1 MSQKQNAEFAEEFA
15 RAVGLVDDISLLQ
28 TLDDIP
34 CEHVPRTTHDHSAGL
49 VRLTL
54 RKDMVRNASIGVEG
68 DYQPLVHCGG
78 GPLVVDEPCII
89 LRPNPHTHE

>member
-34 CEHVPRTTHDHSAGL
+34 CEYVPRTTHDHSAGL